1 MDENA
6 PLTVFPY
13 YFNGSDY
20 YPVIPLVFLIGNK
33 RVRSQ
38 ALIDSGATI
47 SVFGEETAETLGVEI
62 EKGEKTVLGGVG
74 GRIVGYIHKLRIRIA
89 GKNFLCPIVFSRE
102 YLVSFNLLGRQEFF
116 KQFKIIFEEKKNL
129 LRLE

>member
-1 MDENA
+1 M
-6 PLTVFPY
+6 
-13 YFNGSDY
+13 
-20 YPVIPLVFLIGNK
+20 IGKK

-74 GRIVGYIHKLRIRIA
+74 GRIVGYIHKLRVRIA
-89 GKNFLCPIVFSRE
+89 GKDFLCPIVFSRE

-116 KQFKIIFEEKKNL
+116 KKFKIIFEEKKNL
-129 LRLE
+129 LKLE